1 MSKPGRPASPPSPD
15 SIGEQLARL
24 RRSVALRNAPALT
37 RLLDHL
43 VECTLRGEVSRLKEY
58 TIGVEVFDRGESFDP
73 RTDTIVRVQARRLRS
88 KLKQYYLAEG
98 EFDSVRIA
106 VPLGR
111 YTAEFSSVA
120 DRGSSPPPGSPT
132 AVPPP
137 LRLAWP
143 PAALSDVKWSAL
155 PAARTRLIGRQ
166 HELAAINE
174 LLRRE
179 GARLITLTGP
189 GGSGKTRLASRA
201 SEEATAHFN
210 GRVLMLPL
218 APLGDAATVAT
229 ALAQLLG
236 VRYTAGRPLREAICA
251 AVAHVMTEPAL
262 LLLDNFE
269 HVLDAA
275 PLIADVLEASAHVK
289 VLVTSRAVLRIY
301 GEHEF
306 QVPPLDLPDPGAGF
320 EALEQSPAVQLFIER
335 ARAAD
340 CAFGLTAANA
350 PTVAAIC
357 RRLDG
362 LPLAIELAAARIKLF
377 LPESMLRGL
386 EHPLEFLTTAPI
398 DVPSRH
404 QTLRNMIS
412 WSYGLLRDAE
422 RRLFGRLAVLIGGF
436 TLEGAEAVADAH
448 RDLGVDVVAGVTSLI
463 EKSLIQPTPSPGPE
477 ARFNMLEMLREYA
490 LEHLRESGDEIETRR
505 AHAAYSIVIA
515 EEGAVA
521 ETRADHDA
529 WLRRCDVELDNLRA
543 SLDWLISRKDLG
555 WARRLGL
562 ALFPYWE
569 RRELLQEGR
578 KQLQAILDLRTD
590 ATPAAD
596 WARVSAYLAAIVD
609 SQGDA
614 ALALATHRR
623 ALAEFEAC
631 GDKRGQAAQLN
642 ALAATSRFQGDYRAA
657 RAYGERALARCRELG
672 QPLQIAA
679 ALSNLA
685 LSTSKCGDTA
695 TARTLL
701 DEARSRFEAAGDKL
715 AALWSQNHLA
725 DVAADAGDL
734 TQARRLYRAALDGFT
749 DLGDPWG
756 LARTATD
763 LADVTSELGEH
774 AAARELL
781 VQALHVFSAIDHKR
795 GIAHVLEAFS
805 RLAGRQQQLARAL
818 TLAGAAA
825 AVRFAFGAAPRP
837 AEQERLDRSLEAA
850 WRTLPEPDA
859 RRVWER
865 GRQLSLADAIG
876 VALG

>member
-1 MSKPGRPASPPSPD
+1 MSHHFEGGVSKPGKLAASDPSPD
-15 SIGEQLARL
+15 SIREQLARL
-24 RRSVALRNAPALT
+24 RRSAALRNAPALM
-37 RLLDHL
+37 RLLDYL

-58 TIGVEVFDRGESFDP
+58 TIGVEVFERGESFDP

-88 KLKQYYLAEG
+88 KLKQYYLAAG
-98 EFDSVRIA
+98 EFDPVRID
-106 VPLGR
+106 VPVGH
-111 YTAEFSSVA
+111 YAAEFSS
-120 DRGSSPPPGSPT
+120 DPSEQ
-132 AVPPP
+132 P

-143 PAALSDVKWSAL
+143 PTGLSEVKWSSL

-166 HELAAINE
+166 RELAAISE

-201 SEEATAHFN
+201 ADEATADFN

-218 APLGDAATVAT
+218 APLGDAATVAA

-236 VRYTAGRPLREAICA
+236 VRYTAGRPLRDAICA
-251 AVAHVMTEPAL
+251 VVAHVMSAPAL

-275 PLIADVLEASAHVK
+275 PLVADLLEASSHLK
-289 VLVTSRAVLRIY
+289 VLVTSRAVLRLY
-301 GEHEF
+301 GEHEV
-306 QVPPLDLPDPGAGF
+306 QVPPLNLPDPGVSF

-335 ARAAD
+335 ARAVD
-340 CAFGLTAANA
+340 YAFALTAANA
-350 PTVAAIC
+350 STVAAIC
-357 RRLDG
+357 RRLGG

-377 LPESMLRGL
+377 PIEAMLRGL
-386 EHPLEFLTTAPI
+386 EHPLDFLTRGPI

-404 QTLRNMIS
+404 QTLRSMIA
-412 WSYGLLRDAE
+412 WSHGLLTEAE

-436 TLEGAEAVADAH
+436 TLEAAEAVADAH
-448 RDLGVDVVAGVTSLI
+448 RDLGVDIIAGVTSLI
-463 EKSLIQPTPSPGPE
+463 DKSLIQPVPSPGPE
-477 ARFNMLEMLREYA
+477 SRFNMLEILREYA
-490 LEHLRESGDEIETRR
+490 LEHLRGSGDEIETRR
-505 AHAAYSIVIA
+505 AHAAYSIVVA
-515 EEGAVA
+515 EEGALV
-521 ETRADHDA
+521 ETRADRDA
-529 WLRRCDVELDNLRA
+529 WLRRCDIELDNLRA
-543 SLDWLISRKDLG
+543 SQDWLISRKDVE

-578 KQLQAILDLRTD
+578 KHLQAILNLRTD
-590 ATPAAD
+590 ATPAGE
-596 WARVSAYLAAIVD
+596 WARISAYLAAIVD

-614 ALALATHRR
+614 ALALAMHRR
-623 ALAEFEAC
+623 ALVEFEAC
-631 GDKRGQAAQLN
+631 ADKRGEAAQLN
-642 ALAATSRFQGDYRAA
+642 ALAAHSRFQGDHRAA
-657 RAYGERALARCRELG
+657 RSYGERALALCRELG
-672 QPLQIAA
+672 QPLEIAA

-701 DEARSRFEAAGDKL
+701 DEARSLFQAAGDKL

-725 DVAADAGDL
+725 EVASDAGYL

-774 AAARELL
+774 PAARELL
-781 VQALHVFSAIDHKR
+781 VQALHVFAAIDHKR
-795 GIAHVLEAFS
+795 GIAHVLEALS

-850 WRTLPEPDA
+850 WQALPEPDA
-859 RRVWER
+859 RRCWEQ
-865 GRQLSLADAIG
+865 GRQLSLAHAIG
-876 VALG
+876 VALA